1 LKDSPTGDQ
10 SNVYQEFKEQLVRS
24 PDGWYE
30 TGLLWKGN
38 HPPLANNKEGSIK
51 RLGSLVKKLDKQ
63 PDMLIKYDSIIK
75 DQLSQG
81 VVERVEEE
89 PKGKEFYIPHK
100 PVVRETAE
108 STKTRIV
115 YDASAR
121 PNERSPSLN
130 ECLEPSIIRP
140 FYVTVPIG
148 WCYRAAPPEYAI

>member
-1 LKDSPTGDQ
+1 MRT
-10 SNVYQEFKEQLVRS
+10 

-38 HPPLANNKEGSIK
+38 HPPLADNKDGSIK
-51 RLGSLVKKLDKQ
+51 RLESLVRKLDKQ
-63 PDMLIKYDSIIK
+63 PDMLEKYDSIIK
-75 DQLSQG
+75 DQLSRG
-81 VVERVEEE
+81 IVERVEEK

-100 PVVRETAE
+100 PVVHETAE

-130 ECLEPSIIRP
+130 ECLSRTWPSITKATMECSSEKSIPPYSSIRRP
-140 FYVTVPIG
+140 
-148 WCYRAAPPEYAI
+148 